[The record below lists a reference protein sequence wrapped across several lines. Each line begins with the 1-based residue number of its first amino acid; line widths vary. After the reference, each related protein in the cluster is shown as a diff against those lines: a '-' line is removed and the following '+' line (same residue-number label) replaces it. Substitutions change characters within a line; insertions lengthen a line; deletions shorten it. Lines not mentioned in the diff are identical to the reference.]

1 MITNIILNGP
11 IFSAER
17 RNRAPQ
23 SDPNFTVAICPGQCE
38 LNSLSLPPEKNEA
51 KSHGP
56 SEQQDVV
63 KVDRAKMQEAYF

>member
-1 MITNIILNGP
+1 MGSTHEAILQLSCEL
-11 IFSAER
+11 I
-17 RNRAPQ
+17 
-23 SDPNFTVAICPGQCE
+23 DPNFTVAICPGQCE